1 MFRRIRYSSARQ
13 TSTKLCAASPLTS
26 RAYQSRTRNT
36 VSELSQ
42 SQCDTLVRPL
52 APRDLTRKFNRSDWP
67 MFPLHDIN

>member
-1 MFRRIRYSSARQ
+1 MFRRVRYSSARQ
-13 TSTKLCAASPLTS
+13 TTTKLYASPPLTS

-36 VSELSQ
+36 VSEL

-67 MFPLHDIN
+67 MFSLHDIN